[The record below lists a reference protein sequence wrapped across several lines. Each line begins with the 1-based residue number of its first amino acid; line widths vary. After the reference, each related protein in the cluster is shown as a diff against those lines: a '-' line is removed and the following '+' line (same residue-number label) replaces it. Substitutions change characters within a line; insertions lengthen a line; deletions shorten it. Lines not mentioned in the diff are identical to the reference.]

1 MNGVAKI
8 FIKELQELLT
18 RPYLALWLIIIPLCF
33 LYVAGN
39 SNDSSP
45 RIRTLVQPSEQAYPT
60 GETVQKLV
68 SEYSN
73 IDLLQWQSNWS
84 PSPVGLVQ
92 SRSKIGVFWQDGW
105 RVVVRP
111 SNDEERIVLLELARR
126 IALSIGFK
134 MPLEAMLLSSAVEQP
149 EIQVQVLDFGTNPA
163 PGDAYLVPRMIAL
176 ITIFIP
182 FLMAV
187 STIARDKE
195 NGTIGVLLIAPNV
208 GWRNLIIGKTLTCL
222 FVAVISLLLLI
233 IAAVAIFNMSVQSGF
248 PGGFR
253 GMGLQLLAIMVSTLQ
268 GLAASALVRS
278 QFQAYLVSTV
288 YAFCLVFLT
297 GLLFPL
303 EQATE
308 TVRFASLFFPL
319 TFSREPLEEALL
331 LGLPAWPYV
340 RETGWL
346 AGQLTVAAVLAIGSL
361 SVARSRL

>member
-1 MNGVAKI
+1 MNGAAKI
-8 FIKELQELLT
+8 FVKEIQELLN
-18 RPYLALWLIIIPLCF
+18 RPYLALWLVIIPLCF

-45 RIRTLVQPSEQAYPT
+45 RIRTLVQPSTEADPT
-60 GETVQKLV
+60 GEMVKKLV
-68 SEYSN
+68 LEYSN
-73 IDLLQWQSNWS
+73 IELLQWQDNWS

-92 SRSKIGVFWQDGW
+92 SRAKIGVFWQGGW
-105 RVVVRP
+105 RVLVRP
-111 SNDEERIVLLELARR
+111 RSDEERVFLLELARR

-134 MPLEAMLLSSAVEQP
+134 IPFETMLLSADAKRP
-149 EIQVQVLDFGTNPA
+149 EIQVQVLDFGTNPE
-163 PGDAYLVPRMIAL
+163 PSDAYLVPRMIAL
-176 ITIFIP
+176 IAIFIP

-195 NGTIGVLLIAPNV
+195 NGTIGVLLVAPDV
-208 GWRNLIIGKTLTCL
+208 GWRNLIIGKAITCL
-222 FVAVISLLLLI
+222 FVAVTSLFLLI
-233 IAAVAIFNMSVQSGF
+233 IAAVAVFDMSVQSGF

-278 QFQAYLVSTV
+278 QFQAYLLSTV

-308 TVRFASLFFPL
+308 TVRFGSLFFPL

-331 LGLPAWPYV
+331 LGLPAWPFV
-340 RETGWL
+340 RETWWL
-346 AGQLTVAAVLAIGSL
+346 VGQLMVAAVLAIGSL
-361 SVARSRL
+361 SIARNRL